1 MKKRTKALIGI
12 LTATSL
18 TVAAVSMMFIH
29 NHEADA
35 KNASFNGIGSIIKSS
50 TEENPFTVVELV
62 PDERMAKFG
71 YFVEGSEPE
80 DWKKEIALLDTKKKR
95 MDYMAGLKNKLA
107 TISASDKTK
116 PLTYNEYKE
125 AYSLDAVNPADEAKY
140 SSFNLAKPLVMK
152 KGEVSGY
159 KMVDAV
165 GGSFAFDASFV
176 EQAGGDYDEN
186 VVSYE
191 YNQNIDGKYAVK
203 FKKADLSNPDGSI
216 VYRASEIRQ
225 FHNADEVKVLGFTR
239 YIYRKAKGAT
249 GSNVVYE
256 YALSN
261 KDANGY
267 SFDFTNYD
275 YVLLSFE
282 GVDVSTLTAAE
293 RTSGVYY
300 SVESAEYLGS
310 EAEYDGVLNSV
321 ERYKKVAPGRGH
333 FAIGSEDS
341 YVFVGKGK
349 GSKKLVEVAGGKL
362 DHDLVIDKVFYTGGF
377 KNNNWFENGVFLKNF
392 SDNKYLPATDP
403 DYDDAKMKIKVV
415 TLTPAGIDAALVA
428 NPNYFS
434 NVGLLYVLAT
444 SSLEGNSE
452 PYKYTDEID
461 INSNTLEIIKGE
473 VNKNN
478 LPVVIENYGA
488 AYSSA
493 PNMLDLAKELISN
506 RKFFDK
512 IDEAGNIVKDAAGN
526 IVKEEDNDGH
536 FVKKNIY
543 AIERDQPNQTPDI
556 FNSFSSDLINE
567 RTSDSSFVNKAKK
580 EGFGEVAESIVEE
593 NDILDKDI
601 EGTTDNTKKFELKIS
616 KARALEY
623 IISYKMR
630 RKRTT
635 DDVVKILDIEPAKVA
650 GQKEKDSD
658 RIKEKVIKWLA
669 PNGKT
674 VTQTSITM
682 PTTEFIGKND
692 ELSSYDLIYMGL
704 DVSNFN
710 TVTERRSVFRIVPSK
725 NMPPERKEG
734 EWITERIVSDIH
746 KADEVIQGRTV
757 TIPGTSERYTIPD
770 YTIPAHTIPK
780 TTEVKSVNG
789 RNYYWRPAYNI
800 PAYNIPGYKVPV
812 SPYWKDVKDY
822 TVYNDVNMN
831 GLIYSNIGDIYQ
843 DIYYNDGQSFTGG
856 ILDTDYM
863 TVGDL
868 ISRYNR
874 LMDKN
879 GTVEESKKSGIKYRY
894 AKQYENTIKEKYIN
908 IEAYKDAVPNASGIR
923 LNYKEG
929 MKQSDYHF
937 EGVYD
942 NKASSDWLS
951 YRFPGN
957 DITEDKLRK
966 LKEYIEA
973 GGPIVFADGFVNRQ
987 GGIITVNDEKIDNCS
1002 RMYEL
1007 VGFAIDFRNRY
1018 PSKKNVI
1025 FEGADETLPGNEL
1038 NALIT
1043 NINLPKPEIMLEEQH
1058 YEKDIDVPK
1067 RDTDFT
1073 KINNRTLEINFK
1085 LLNKGFE
1092 SEKAKFKL
1100 SFYIDSNGD
1109 GKFSGTKEMVNKN
1122 FYKVLKDNVVHK
1134 GELTA
1139 SKTSWYK
1146 VSYKLPEYFVGVVS
1160 WKIKVELVTKNG
1172 SKRDTSATGMGY
1184 AENTG
1189 EPKKV
1194 NILEIRTA
1202 DYVNSP
1208 LSQHYIGKNDG
1219 GRMYYKFNNSFGF
1232 IKPEERK
1239 KFIDSGYEEQYLIKD
1254 VPVTFQQVEPSFDMT
1269 TKNNT
1274 RKLPIL
1280 SNKRTDEMKES
1291 YKLLD
1296 ELLGK
1301 VKDFDLNIDSV
1312 DGYDYMKKY
1321 GEWWEKNKGTKRPEE
1336 FFDEYPYEN
1345 NKTKQYDMLIL
1356 GFSDSY
1362 QLYNGN
1368 GCLEAIQGY
1377 ANSGKP
1383 VLMTHDVTSLINY
1396 RGTNAWNYEFTR
1408 MFRDIIGLD
1417 RYGILSNWALRVGT
1431 GSDKNDTETKY
1442 YQDFFPTIKE
1452 NLSESSLTSSKL
1464 YEIATKN
1471 AQRDPKRKKDIAYK
1485 PRSNKTI
1492 IVKEAQGIQYGQL
1505 IANTYFNFMEN
1516 QPDYY
1521 NGQRKPLKN
1530 MKGFMVSDRVEQ
1542 INKGQITT
1550 YPFKVKDQ
1558 FDVGKTHFQSYQLDF
1573 NADEDED
1580 GEGDMVVWY
1589 TLMSPKD
1596 KMNDIYNGYN
1606 LDPRNVRNN
1615 FYIYTK
1621 GNITYSGVGHSA
1633 LSGKEEIK
1641 LYINTVIA
1649 AYKATLV
1656 PPSIEFKETGKP
1668 GASEKKV
1675 SYISYDV
1682 TAEAKNNGAV
1692 TGEKEK
1698 VYFTPVDSNGLVKN
1712 IDPTQTKVLV
1722 KPKNSQGEL
1731 YDVYAE
1737 GGIAKHQSIDPKYG
1751 KCYILNPGESY
1762 YFEVPVNE
1770 LSGNTNKIEI
1780 KVEAKSRLLKTYWNS
1795 SQTTFDY
1802 SAEGVSKYT
1811 IQKRGLFDLD

>member
-18 TVAAVSMMFIH
+18 TVAAVSMMFIR

-35 KNASFNGIGSIIKSS
+35 KNASFNGIENLIKSS

-80 DWKKEIALLDTKKKR
+80 NWRDNLAKLRTKNER
-95 MDYMAGLKNKLA
+95 INYMNGLKNRLSL
-107 TISASDKTK
+107 ISSGDGTK
-116 PLTYNEYKE
+116 PLTYTEYKE
-125 AYSLDAVNPADEAKY
+125 AYSLDAVPAADEAKY
-140 SSFNLAKPLVMK
+140 SSFDLATPIEIK
-152 KGEVSGY
+152 KGTVIPY
-159 KMVDAV
+159 KMVDAA
-165 GGSFAFDASFV
+165 GGSFKLEATFK

-186 VVSYE
+186 VVRYE
-191 YNQNIDGKYAVK
+191 YTQNIDGKYAVK

-216 VYRASEIRQ
+216 VYRASEIRE
-225 FHNADEVKVLGFTR
+225 FHNADEVKVLGLTR
-239 YIYRKAKGAT
+239 YLYRKAKGAT
-249 GSNVVYE
+249 GTNVVYE

-261 KDANGY
+261 KDADGY

-310 EAEYDGVLNSV
+310 EAEYNGVLNSV
-321 ERYKKVAPGRGH
+321 ERYKKVASGRGH
-333 FAIGSEDS
+333 FAVSSEEG
-341 YVFVGKGK
+341 YVFVGKGN
-349 GSKKLVEVAGGKL
+349 GSKKFVEGAGEALK
-362 DHDLVIDKVFYTGGF
+362 HDLFLDKVFYTGGF

-392 SDNKYLPATDP
+392 SDNRYLPATDP
-403 DYDDAKMKIKVV
+403 DYDKAKMKIKVV
-415 TLTPAGIDAALVA
+415 TLTPAGINAELAA

-434 NVGLLYVLAT
+434 NVGLLYIVAT
-444 SSLEGNSE
+444 NSLVGNSE
-452 PYKYTDEID
+452 PYKYRNKRDDDSSD
-461 INSNTLEIIKGE
+461 IGADISLEVFNAIKHE
-473 VNKNN
+473 LDTNN
-478 LPVVIENYGA
+478 LPTVVENYGT

-493 PNMLDLAKELISN
+493 KNMLDLAKELVTK
-506 RKFFDK
+506 RKFFDGK
-512 IDEAGNIVKDAAGN
+512 EDA
-526 IVKEEDNDGH
+526 DGH
-536 FVKKNIY
+536 FVKKSVY
-543 AIERDQPNQTPDI
+543 VIEQDYQGQTPEI
-556 FNSFSSDLINE
+556 FKNFATDFINKNSSD
-567 RTSDSSFVNKAKK
+567 SDFVKKAK
-580 EGFGEVAESIVEE
+580 EVGFGEVAESIVEE
-593 NDILDKDI
+593 NNILDMDI
-601 EGTTDNTKKFELKIS
+601 EGTTDNTKKFTLEIS
-616 KARALEY
+616 KARVLEY
-623 IISYKMR
+623 IISYNMK

-635 DDVVKILDIEPAKVA
+635 DGVVKILDIEPAKVA

-658 RIKEKVIKWLA
+658 RIKDKVTKWLA

-682 PTTEFIGKND
+682 PTTEFIGRIE
-692 ELSSYDLIYMGL
+692 ELSDYDLIYMGL

-908 IEAYKDAVPNASGIR
+908 IEAYKDAVPNSSGIR

-987 GGIITVNDEKIDNCS
+987 GGTITVNDEKIDNCS

-1038 NALIT
+1038 NAFIT

-1058 YEKDIDVPK
+1058 YEKDIDVPT
-1067 RDTDFT
+1067 RYTDYT
-1073 KINNRTLEINFK
+1073 KIENRTLEINFK

-1092 SEKAKFKL
+1092 SENAKFKL

-1122 FYKVLKDNVVHK
+1122 IYKVLKDNAVHK

-1139 SKTSWYK
+1139 SNTSWYK

-1160 WKIKVELVTKNG
+1160 WKIKVELITKNG
-1172 SKRDTSATGMGY
+1172 SKREAIAHGMGY
-1184 AENTG
+1184 VKNTG
-1189 EPKKV
+1189 TPKKV
-1194 NILEIRTA
+1194 NILQIQTA

-1208 LSQHYIGKNDG
+1208 LSQHYTGKNVG
-1219 GRMYYKFNNSFGF
+1219 GRMFYKFNNSFGF
-1232 IKPEERK
+1232 INPEERK
-1239 KFIDSGYEEQYLIKD
+1239 RFIDSGYDEQYLIKD

-1291 YKLLD
+1291 YKILD
-1296 ELLGK
+1296 ELLDE

-1312 DGYDYMKKY
+1312 NGYDYMKKY
-1321 GEWWEKNKGTKRPEE
+1321 GDWWEKNKDTKKPED
-1336 FFDEYPYEN
+1336 FFDEYPYET

-1356 GFSDSY
+1356 GFADSY

-1368 GCLEAIQGY
+1368 GCLEAIQGFV
-1377 ANSGKP
+1377 NSGKP

-1417 RYGILSNWALRVGT
+1417 RYGILSNWPLRVGT
-1431 GSDKNDTETKY
+1431 GADKNDTVTKY
-1442 YQDFFPTIKE
+1442 DQAFFPTIKE
-1452 NLSESSLTSSKL
+1452 NISENSLTSSKL

-1471 AQRDPKRKKDIAYK
+1471 AQRDPKHKKDIAYK

-1505 IANTYFNFMEN
+1505 IANTYFNFMKD

-1530 MKGFMVSDRVEQ
+1530 MEGFMVSDRIEQ

-1589 TLMSPKD
+1589 TLMSPKA
-1596 KMNDIYNGYN
+1596 KMNDKNNGYN

-1656 PPSIEFKETGKP
+1656 PPSIEFKESGNP
-1668 GASEKKV
+1668 DAAEKTV

-1682 TAEAKNNGAV
+1682 SSDAINNGAV
-1692 TGEKEK
+1692 TGDKVK
-1698 VYFTPVDSNGLVKN
+1698 VYFTPVDRNELAEN
-1712 IDPTQTKVLV
+1712 IIRDRTRILV
-1722 KPKNSQGEL
+1722 KPMSPDGVPYKVYT
-1731 YDVYAE
+1731 YDGFAMSYLSDA
-1737 GGIAKHQSIDPKYG
+1737 KYG
-1751 KCYILNPGESY
+1751 MCYYLNPGERY
-1762 YFEVPVNE
+1762 YFEVPVSE
-1770 LSGNTNKIEI
+1770 LGGDKNKIEI
-1780 KVEAKSRLLKTYWNS
+1780 KVLAKSRIAKENNYTNTTKIEYSPEVTSTYI
-1795 SQTTFDY
+1795 
-1802 SAEGVSKYT
+1802 V
-1811 IQKRGLFDLD
+1811 QKRGLFDLD